1 VSTYLEYAP
10 IMPNER
16 VTQNRMPG
24 ADRQRQLLEVAMSA
38 FSRRGFKGTTTKE
51 IAAAAGVA
59 EAVIFQHFPSKE
71 ALYSA
76 VLDLHL
82 DSKEEAEWIE
92 QISDLMERNDDEA
105 VIRSFV
111 TRILRSYRCDPEIER
126 VILFAALEG
135 HEQGMTRLHKQF
147 APIFERL
154 MTYVTRRQREGALI
168 DCNPH
173 AILVSIGAVAHQYG
187 LITQIFRAP
196 TPNIPDEEMAQL
208 FTRISLCG
216 IQSNP
221 ASRKNSGKEQ
231 KQRNRKAE

>member
-1 VSTYLEYAP
+1 MSAA
-10 IMPNER
+10 ER
-16 VTQNRMPG
+16 QH
-24 ADRQRQLLEVAMSA
+24 QLLEVAMSA

-82 DSKEEAEWIE
+82 EAGDEAQWIQE
-92 QISDLMERNDDEA
+92 ISELMERNDDDA
-105 VIRSFV
+105 VFQSFV
-111 TRILRSYRCDPEIER
+111 GRILHSYRRDPEIER

-135 HEQGMTRLHKQF
+135 HEQGMARLRKQF
-147 APIFERL
+147 APIFERF
-154 MTYVTRRQREGALI
+154 MEYVTRRQGEGALI

-173 AILVSIGAVAHQYG
+173 AIMIGLGGIAHQYG

-196 TPNIPDEEMAQL
+196 APDISDEEMAQL
-208 FTRISLCG
+208 FTRILLNG
-216 IQSNP
+216 IRQV
-221 ASRKNSGKEQ
+221 ASAKNRATHKLTSES
-231 KQRNRKAE
+231 NRKAKK

>member
-1 VSTYLEYAP
+1 MTR
-10 IMPNER
+10 ER
-16 VTQNRMPG
+16 ATHNRMSG

-38 FSRRGFKGTTTKE
+38 FSLRGFKGTTTKE

-82 DSKEEAEWIE
+82 DANEEAAWVKLIGG
-92 QISDLMERNDDEA
+92 LMEHNDDEA
-105 VIRSFV
+105 VFRSFM
-111 TRILRSYRCDPEIER
+111 TRILHSYRCDPEIER

-135 HEQGMTRLHKQF
+135 HKQGTTRLQKQF
-147 APIFERL
+147 TPIFKRL
-154 MTYVTRRQREGALI
+154 MAYVTRRQREGALI

-208 FTRISLCG
+208 FTRILLCG
-216 IQSNP
+216 VLASP
-221 ASRKNSGKEQ
+221 SSRKKNSKEH
-231 KQRNRKAE
+231 KQRNRKAK